1 MVGDRLDLDVLNDH
15 TFSDLGVSSPLLTD
29 LPVSF
34 VDGVKQLTK
43 AGCFVDRPQ
52 SVEGLAKH
60 IDVALGEQ
68 SYRDDPF
75 PVHNDP
81 AYQLSCGNAARGVR
95 CR

>member
-1 MVGDRLDLDVLNDH
+1 
-15 TFSDLGVSSPLLTD
+15 
-29 LPVSF
+29 
-34 VDGVKQLTK
+34 
-43 AGCFVDRPQ
+43 
-52 SVEGLAKH
+52 LAKH